1 MMKVS
6 ELAKQAEVTAD
17 TVRHYSRIG
26 LLKPERN
33 PDNGYQ
39 LYDAIDLKH
48 LRFIQKARLLG
59 FSLNDIESIVHHE
72 HRGTSP
78 CSTVRSLMASH
89 LPKVRDQ
96 IAELQQQLT
105 RMEQAILAWEEMSD
119 GGLDDDVICPLIEH
133 WNNQEEHNH
142 G

>member
-17 TVRHYSRIG
+17 TVRHYSRVG
-26 LLKPERN
+26 LLKPVRN
-33 PDNGYQ
+33 PGNGYQ
-39 LYDAIDLKH
+39 LYDATALKH
-48 LRFIQKARLLG
+48 LRFIIKARLLG
-59 FSLNDIESIVHHE
+59 FSLQDIEIIVHHK
-72 HRGTSP
+72 HRETSP

-89 LPKVRDQ
+89 LPKVRGQ
-96 IAELQQQLT
+96 IAELQEQLT
-105 RMEQAILAWEEMSD
+105 RMEQAMLAWEEMPD
-119 GGLDDDVICPLIEH
+119 GEPDDDAICPLIEH